1 MLRRNPGQCWL
12 CDNEKELSIFHLTT
26 CALRNTVMG
35 IISRSLSHAE
45 KVAKTCTSQRYHTVV
60 SNSQQL
66 RQMWVASLETG
77 ALLKLEGGI
86 RSILLEAF

>member
-1 MLRRNPGQCWL
+1 M
-12 CDNEKELSIFHLTT
+12 
-26 CALRNTVMG
+26 
-35 IISRSLSHAE
+35 
-45 KVAKTCTSQRYHTVV
+45 SQRYHTVV